1 MNSRIVAAF
10 KVLITPVLG
19 YVAYE
24 ATASAGVTLPF
35 PNPFAPFLFVQH
47 RVPGSPDS
55 DPRYQKGVLDF
66 VLIAYYIV
74 FWSLCRILIA
84 GRLFTRI
91 GRFYGLKKEG
101 KLDRVGEQGY
111 AIVYYTASGLWG
123 LVRSSLARV

>member
-1 MNSRIVAAF
+1 MPPKPSSSGTTA
-10 KVLITPVLG
+10 PP
-19 YVAYE
+19 E
-24 ATASAGVTLPF
+24 AELLARF
-35 PNPFAPFLFVQH
+35 NQNPFAPFLFVQH

-123 LVRSSLARV
+123 LVCTSLARV